1 MRIFLILLGFQI
13 TWLACVFGEYFNYP
27 WVGVLI
33 GILYLIFFYINT
45 SDKKFTLKTILI
57 FAIPGYIFDSFI
69 QANGIYKIE
78 SDLVFG
84 YLPVWMLILWPAFTT
99 LFVDVLSFLR
109 NKPILS
115 IFLGATL
122 GPGSY
127 YSGVP
132 LGIAYFTNI
141 NLGIGLMTFFWG
153 ALIFLYSIYI
163 KNTKTISDL

>member
-1 MRIFLILLGFQI
+1 MIVFLILLK
-13 TWLACVFGEYFNYP
+13 E
-27 WVGVLI
+27 
-33 GILYLIFFYINT
+33 
-45 SDKKFTLKTILI
+45 
-57 FAIPGYIFDSFI
+57 
-69 QANGIYKIE
+69 
-78 SDLVFG
+78 
-84 YLPVWMLILWPAFTT
+84 MLILWPAFTT

>member
-27 WVGVLI
+27 WVGVLT

-109 NKPILS
+109 N
-115 IFLGATL
+115 
-122 GPGSY
+122 
-127 YSGVP
+127 
-132 LGIAYFTNI
+132 
-141 NLGIGLMTFFWG
+141 
-153 ALIFLYSIYI
+153 
-163 KNTKTISDL
+163 